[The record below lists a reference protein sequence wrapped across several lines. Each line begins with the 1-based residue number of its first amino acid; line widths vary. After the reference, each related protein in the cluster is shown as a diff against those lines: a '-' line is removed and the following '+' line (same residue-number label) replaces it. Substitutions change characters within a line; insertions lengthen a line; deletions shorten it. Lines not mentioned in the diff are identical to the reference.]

1 MYVAAF
7 ALVFRTNVAYNR
19 YWESCTQ
26 AAFMAAKWGDT
37 VALVL
42 GFDMFNKPP
51 QNNDAR
57 THRQRRLWQALII
70 HRASLLH
77 ALSMQYLRRDD
88 DVRPHPR
95 ACPPP
100 RARAAPL
107 YGDHANGALAPR
119 SSCGSSPRASAT
131 TTSARPAR
139 RRRPRRR
146 RQARRSA
153 GRTAHRHSAARPR
166 SRGRA
171 RWALAHLRSHARV
184 LEIKA
189 VEVGGSKLV
198 ERLFCRRERRARAPR
213 RARLARTLRP
223 LRQWPRLR

>member
-51 QNNDAR
+51 QNNNAR

-77 ALSMQYLRRDD
+77 TLSMQYLRRDD
-88 DVRPHPR
+88 DVTR
-95 ACPPP
+95 A
-100 RARAAPL
+100 L
-107 YGDHANGALAPR
+107 
-119 SSCGSSPRASAT
+119 SPRVDVAEPGRPGVRANRSHCADSVLGERRSLPACVIAESAC
-131 TTSARPAR
+131 AR
-139 RRRPRRR
+139 RRHSRSRRG
-146 RQARRSA
+146 QWAIMW
-153 GRTAHRHSAARPR
+153 ARPR
-166 SRGRA
+166 GAPPVA
-171 RWALAHLRSHARV
+171 RSC
-184 LEIKA
+184 
-189 VEVGGSKLV
+189 S
-198 ERLFCRRERRARAPR
+198 
-213 RARLARTLRP
+213 
-223 LRQWPRLR
+223 

>member
-70 HRASLLH
+70 HCASLLH

-88 DVRPHPR
+88 DVRRPR
-95 ACPPP
+95 PPYHEQKSAALR
-100 RARAAPL
+100 RAPYWAQ
-107 YGDHANGALAPR
+107 ANAALAPR

-153 GRTAHRHSAARPR
+153 VKSIGERAAK
-166 SRGRA
+166 G
-171 RWALAHLRSHARV
+171 
-184 LEIKA
+184 
-189 VEVGGSKLV
+189 
-198 ERLFCRRERRARAPR
+198 
-213 RARLARTLRP
+213 
-223 LRQWPRLR
+223 

>member
-88 DVRPHPR
+88 DVRRPQPPCLPTPSGARPIGPMPTPRSRRVALAAPVQGRALPPHPLARR
-95 ACPPP
+95 AADVHVVGAKHAAAPDEP
-100 RARAAPL
+100 RTVTQRHVPARAAEL
-107 YGDHANGALAPR
+107 DGR
-119 SSCGSSPRASAT
+119 WR
-131 TTSARPAR
+131 TS
-139 RRRPRRR
+139 
-146 RQARRSA
+146 
-153 GRTAHRHSAARPR
+153 GRT
-166 SRGRA
+166 
-171 RWALAHLRSHARV
+171 LVFLRSKR
-184 LEIKA
+184 
-189 VEVGGSKLV
+189 
-198 ERLFCRRERRARAPR
+198 
-213 RARLARTLRP
+213 
-223 LRQWPRLR
+223 